1 MVPRSKNGSETN
13 TVTLKS
19 VAKHVGLSP
28 GTVSAVLNNSPS
40 SSHIPQHTRNRIIDA
55 ARELNYRP
63 NFFARSLR
71 KQRTYTL
78 GIIANDLGDA
88 YTPLVISGIENFIRQ
103 KDYFFITGVHHHHP
117 DLLEQYSQL
126 LLQRGVEGF
135 ITVDLNLPFAPPLP
149 TVAVSGH
156 GSEEQVINIVLDHN
170 QAVFLALKHL
180 VDLGHSDIAFMR
192 GHPSSSDSSIR
203 WEAIK
208 VVAAELGIAVRDELT
223 VQIDV
228 ESFTPELGY
237 PFAKKLLARKQPFTA
252 LFAYNDL
259 SALGAI
265 RAFQEAGLHVPK
277 DVSVVGFDDIPIAAY
292 HYPSVT
298 TLRQPLHRMGALA
311 AQTLI
316 ERIEGNDSYPREI
329 GVEGELVVRESTGP
343 APKK

>member
-1 MVPRSKNGSETN
+1 MTARSKDGKQSA

-19 VAKHVGLSP
+19 VARHVGLSP

-40 SSHIPQHTRNRIIDA
+40 SSHIPERTRARIVEA

-88 YTPLVISGIENFIRQ
+88 YTPLVISGVESFVRQ

-135 ITVDLNLPFAPPLP
+135 ITVDLNLPFSPTLP
-149 TVAVSGH
+149 AVAVSGH
-156 GSEEQVINIVLDHN
+156 QSHEQVVNIVLDHN
-170 QAVFLALKHL
+170 QAVHLALQHL
-180 VDLGHSDIAFMR
+180 VDLGHSEIAFMR
-192 GHPSSSDSSIR
+192 GHPSSSDSGIR

-208 VVAAELGIAVRDELT
+208 LACAELGIAVRAELT

-237 PFAKKLLARKQPFTA
+237 PFAKQLLARKEPFTA

-292 HYPSVT
+292 HYPSLT
-298 TLRQPLHRMGALA
+298 TLRQPLHQMGAMA

-316 ERIEGNDSYPREI
+316 ERIEGNESFPREI
-329 GVEGELVVRESTGP
+329 GVEGALVVRESTGP